1 MKKQWQLQLCGDNIM
16 EKKTLVKIRLKQDGT
31 WEHVYQDGSVDQ
43 EFYELSIVELAKM
56 QREKYLNQ
64 SQDYLEQAVQIS
76 GYKDAIEVID
86 YIRKLK

>member
-1 MKKQWQLQLCGDNIM
+1 M
-16 EKKTLVKIRLKQDGT
+16 EKKVLMKIRLRQDGT

-43 EFYELSIVELAKM
+43 EFYELNIVELAKL
-56 QREKYLNQ
+56 QREKYVNQ
-64 SQDYLEQAVQIS
+64 SQDYVEQAVEIS

>member
-1 MKKQWQLQLCGDNIM
+1 M
-16 EKKTLVKIRLKQDGT
+16 EKKVLMKIRLRQDGT
-31 WEHVYQDGSVDQ
+31 WEHVYQDGSTDQ
-43 EFYELSIVELAKM
+43 EFYELNIVELARL

-64 SQDYLEQAVQIS
+64 SQDYLEQAVEIS

>member
-1 MKKQWQLQLCGDNIM
+1 MTKKILM
-16 EKKTLVKIRLKQDGT
+16 KIRLKQDGT

-43 EFYELSIVELAKM
+43 EFYELNIVELAKM
-56 QREKYLNQ
+56 QRGKYLDQ
-64 SQDYLEQAVQIS
+64 AQDYVEQAVEIS

>member
-1 MKKQWQLQLCGDNIM
+1 M
-16 EKKTLVKIRLKQDGT
+16 EKKVLTKIRLRPDGT
-31 WEHVYQDGSVDQ
+31 WEHVYQDGSADQ
-43 EFYELSIVELAKM
+43 EFYELNIVELAKL

-64 SQDYLEQAVQIS
+64 SQDYVEQAVEIS

>member
-1 MKKQWQLQLCGDNIM
+1 M
-16 EKKTLVKIRLKQDGT
+16 EKKTLMKIRLRQDGT

-43 EFYELSIVELAKM
+43 EFYEMNIVELAKL

-64 SQDYLEQAVQIS
+64 SQDYVEQAVEIS

>member
-1 MKKQWQLQLCGDNIM
+1 M
-16 EKKTLVKIRLKQDGT
+16 EKKVLMKIRLRQDGT

-43 EFYELSIVELAKM
+43 EFYELNIVELAKL
-56 QREKYLNQ
+56 QREKYLSH
-64 SQDYLEQAVQIS
+64 SQDYVEQAVEIS

>member
-1 MKKQWQLQLCGDNIM
+1 M
-16 EKKTLVKIRLKQDGT
+16 EKKILMKIRLRQDGT

-43 EFYELSIVELAKM
+43 EFYELNIVELAKM

-64 SQDYLEQAVQIS
+64 SQDYVEQAVEIS

-86 YIRKLK
+86 HIRKLK

>member
-1 MKKQWQLQLCGDNIM
+1 M
-16 EKKTLVKIRLKQDGT
+16 EKKVLMKIRLRQDGT

-43 EFYELSIVELAKM
+43 EFYELNIVELAKI

-64 SQDYLEQAVQIS
+64 SQDYVEQAVEIS

-86 YIRKLK
+86 HIRKLK

>member
-1 MKKQWQLQLCGDNIM
+1 M
-16 EKKTLVKIRLKQDGT
+16 EKKILMKIRLRQDGT

-43 EFYELSIVELAKM
+43 EFYELNIVELAKL

-64 SQDYLEQAVQIS
+64 SQDYVEQAVEIS

>member
-1 MKKQWQLQLCGDNIM
+1 M
-16 EKKTLVKIRLKQDGT
+16 EKKILMKIRLRQDGT
-31 WEHVYQDGSVDQ
+31 WEHVYEDGSTDQ
-43 EFYELSIVELAKM
+43 EFYELNIVELAKM

-64 SQDYLEQAVQIS
+64 SQDYVEQAVEIS

>member
-1 MKKQWQLQLCGDNIM
+1 M
-16 EKKTLVKIRLKQDGT
+16 EKKVLMKIRMRQDGT

-43 EFYELSIVELAKM
+43 EFYELNLVELAKI
-56 QREKYLNQ
+56 QREKYVNQ
-64 SQDYLEQAVQIS
+64 SQDYVEQAVEIS

>member
-1 MKKQWQLQLCGDNIM
+1 M
-16 EKKTLVKIRLKQDGT
+16 EKKVLMKIRMRQDGT

-43 EFYELSIVELAKM
+43 EFYELNIVELAKI
-56 QREKYLNQ
+56 QRERYTNQ
-64 SQDYLEQAVQIS
+64 SQDYVEQAVEIS

>member
-1 MKKQWQLQLCGDNIM
+1 M

>member
-1 MKKQWQLQLCGDNIM
+1 M
-16 EKKTLVKIRLKQDGT
+16 EKKTLMKIRLRQDGT
-31 WEHVYQDGSVDQ
+31 WEHVYQDGSTDQ
-43 EFYELSIVELAKM
+43 EFYELNIVELAKM

-64 SQDYLEQAVQIS
+64 SQDYVEQAVEIS

>member
-1 MKKQWQLQLCGDNIM
+1 M
-16 EKKTLVKIRLKQDGT
+16 EKKILMKIRLRQDGT

-43 EFYELSIVELAKM
+43 EFYELNIVELAKM
-56 QREKYLNQ
+56 QREKYVNQ
-64 SQDYLEQAVQIS
+64 SQDYVEQAVEIS

>member
-1 MKKQWQLQLCGDNIM
+1 MNKKILM
-16 EKKTLVKIRLKQDGT
+16 KIRLRQDGT

-43 EFYELSIVELAKM
+43 EFYELNIVELARL

-64 SQDYLEQAVQIS
+64 SQEYVEQAVEIS

-86 YIRKLK
+86 HIRKLK

>member
-1 MKKQWQLQLCGDNIM
+1 M
-16 EKKTLVKIRLKQDGT
+16 EKKVLMKIRLRQDGT
-31 WEHVYQDGSVDQ
+31 WENVYQDDSTDQ
-43 EFYELSIVELAKM
+43 EFYQLNIVELAKM

-64 SQDYLEQAVQIS
+64 SQDYLEQAVEIS

>member
-1 MKKQWQLQLCGDNIM
+1 M
-16 EKKTLVKIRLKQDGT
+16 EKKVLTKIRLKQDGT

-43 EFYELSIVELAKM
+43 EFYELNIVELAKM

-64 SQDYLEQAVQIS
+64 SQEYVEQAVEIS

>member
-1 MKKQWQLQLCGDNIM
+1 M
-16 EKKTLVKIRLKQDGT
+16 EKKVLMKIRLRQDGT
-31 WEHVYQDGSVDQ
+31 WEHVYQDGSTDQ
-43 EFYELSIVELAKM
+43 EFYELNIVELAKM

-64 SQDYLEQAVQIS
+64 SQDYVEQAVEIS

>member
-1 MKKQWQLQLCGDNIM
+1 M
-16 EKKTLVKIRLKQDGT
+16 KIRLRQDGT
-31 WEHVYQDGSVDQ
+31 WEHVYQDGSTDQ
-43 EFYELSIVELAKM
+43 EFYELNIVELAKM

-64 SQDYLEQAVQIS
+64 SQDYVEQAVEIS

>member
-1 MKKQWQLQLCGDNIM
+1 MNKKILM
-16 EKKTLVKIRLKQDGT
+16 KIRLRQDGT

-43 EFYELSIVELAKM
+43 EFYELNIVELAKM

-64 SQDYLEQAVQIS
+64 SQEYVEQAVEIS

-86 YIRKLK
+86 HIRKLK

>member
-1 MKKQWQLQLCGDNIM
+1 M
-16 EKKTLVKIRLKQDGT
+16 EKKVLMKIRLRQDGT

-43 EFYELSIVELAKM
+43 EFYELNIVELAKI

-64 SQDYLEQAVQIS
+64 SQDYVEQAVEIS

>member
-1 MKKQWQLQLCGDNIM
+1 M
-16 EKKTLVKIRLKQDGT
+16 KIRLRQDGT

-43 EFYELSIVELAKM
+43 EFYELNIVELARL

-64 SQDYLEQAVQIS
+64 SQNYVEQAVEIS

>member
-1 MKKQWQLQLCGDNIM
+1 M
-16 EKKTLVKIRLKQDGT
+16 KIRLRQDGT

-43 EFYELSIVELAKM
+43 EFYELNIVELARL

-64 SQDYLEQAVQIS
+64 SQDYVEQAVEIS